1 MYNVFLFYEMR
12 SWFVELRPNY
22 KRRTSSYLAK
32 LVSNHPSW
40 GRLFG
45 THDGHKRRVLAFVEP
60 LPSQFPT
67 RLYVLLHGALDLG
80 HFKEESR
87 YLDGLGI
94 ASGDEVSEAGAE
106 LLQAVAG
113 HEAMRVYV
121 KVREPGWEE
130 NSQNTLTQLGG

>member
-1 MYNVFLFYEMR
+1 MYFCSMR
-12 SWFVELRPNY
+12 WGHGLWNSGQIIKEGLARIWPN
-22 KRRTSSYLAK
+22 SS

-40 GRLFG
+40 GRLLG
-45 THDGHKRRVLAFVEP
+45 THDRYKRRVLAFVEP

-67 RLYVLLHGALDLG
+67 CLYVLLHGALDLG

-94 ASGDEVSEAGAE
+94 ASSDEVSEAGAE

-130 NSQNTLTQLGG
+130 NSQNTLVQLG